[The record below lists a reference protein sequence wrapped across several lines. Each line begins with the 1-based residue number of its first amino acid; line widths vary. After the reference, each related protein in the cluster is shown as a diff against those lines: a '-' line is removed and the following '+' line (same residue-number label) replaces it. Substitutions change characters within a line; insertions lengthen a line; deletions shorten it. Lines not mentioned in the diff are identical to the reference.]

1 MSDPV
6 KLLVPA
12 DGPYEALGAALAR
25 KYVEIAGGTARDA
38 AALADAL
45 SAAAARTTKDAGR
58 DAQLALTFE
67 LEAGSVVVQ
76 VRCGGESVTV
86 TQPIPV
92 SKSS

>member
-12 DGPYEALGAALAR
+12 DSPYETLGADLAR
-25 KYVEIAGGTARDA
+25 KYVEMAGGTARDA

-45 SAAAARTTKDAGR
+45 SAAVTRTTNAAGR
-58 DAQLALTFE
+58 DAQVALTFE
-67 LEAGSVVVQ
+67 LKAGSVVVH
-76 VRCGGESVTV
+76 VRCGGEADTV

-92 SKSS
+92 PKSS